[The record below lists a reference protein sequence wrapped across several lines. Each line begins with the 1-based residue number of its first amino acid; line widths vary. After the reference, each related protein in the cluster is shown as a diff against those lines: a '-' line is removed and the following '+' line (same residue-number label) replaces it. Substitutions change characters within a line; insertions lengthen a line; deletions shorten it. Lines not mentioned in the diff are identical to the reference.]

1 MRRRR
6 AVAADTPPEKAD
18 PTNPKVEKTVYPR
31 PKFNNLLGI
40 PKLRKSSYFPAF
52 LEPRRAFEKALT
64 AVVQETYVHGVSTRS
79 VDDFVSSIAPS
90 IKDEHRE
97 QDARSLTAWPG

>member
-31 PKFNNLLGI
+31 PKFNNLLE
-40 PKLRKSSYFPAF
+40 RK
-52 LEPRRAFEKALT
+52 RRQGKAGRGSCQR
-64 AVVQETYVHGVSTRS
+64 VGNYS
-79 VDDFVSSIAPS
+79 
-90 IKDEHRE
+90 
-97 QDARSLTAWPG
+97 

>member
-31 PKFNNLLGI
+31 PKFNNLL
-40 PKLRKSSYFPAF
+40 
-52 LEPRRAFEKALT
+52 
-64 AVVQETYVHGVSTRS
+64 AVLKHNMGR
-79 VDDFVSSIAPS
+79 
-90 IKDEHRE
+90 
-97 QDARSLTAWPG
+97 

>member
-31 PKFNNLLGI
+31 PKFNNLLEQ
-40 PKLRKSSYFPAF
+40 FP
-52 LEPRRAFEKALT
+52 LDVNRNG
-64 AVVQETYVHGVSTRS
+64 HG
-79 VDDFVSSIAPS
+79 
-90 IKDEHRE
+90 
-97 QDARSLTAWPG
+97 G